1 MTRSPTHAASDSLTA
16 MERQLLA
23 SVEQLSEQYRK
34 DVGKLTEGLKTL
46 SAHYEQSIAAQEKRR
61 ADETSQLTTSL
72 NNWARKQDETR
83 RSELTGL
90 QASLKQAVDLQNER
104 ISALESSLS
113 TLNASLATL
122 LKSVAR

>member
-1 MTRSPTHAASDSLTA
+1 MTSAAKYAASDSLTA

-23 SVEQLSEQYRK
+23 SVEQLSEQYTR
-34 DVGKLTEGLKTL
+34 DVSKLTEGLKTL

-61 ADETSQLTTSL
+61 VDETARQITSL
-72 NNWARKQDETR
+72 NNWAKQQNETR

-90 QASLKQAVDLQNER
+90 QASLKLAVDSQNER

-113 TLNASLATL
+113 TLNASLAML